1 MLSCLWLTFLSHLS
15 SPTELVE
22 QHGNGIQ
29 VILAYAERVPP
40 YSCQEKPVKRTS
52 PAAVP
57 APPRNMRAYKSINGK
72 CLLRM
77 DAIAISLSLSLALL
91 PPMFIVSH
99 FLSFVLSTHCSSHLQ
114 CLTKSDCNMMLQ
126 TNTKVLRLSS
136 VGELYLSIDIQRIS
150 AYANRNQF
158 NWIRFFGCLLHFKRI
173 RDCLRTANKANKLK
187 NNQSVDRKRK
197 RNKVIKVERGTLSRK
212 KKTETSQSQG

>member
-1 MLSCLWLTFLSHLS
+1 MKSNLKKELSLFFLIILKSQSLHIISIYPNCIILFMIDFPFPS
-15 SPTELVE
+15 EFSYWVE

-52 PAAVP
+52 PAADALP

-72 CLLRM
+72 CLLWM

-99 FLSFVLSTHCSSHLQ
+99 FLSFVLSTHRSSHLQ

-173 RDCLRTANKANKLK
+173 RDCLRTANKAIN
-187 NNQSVDRKRK
+187 
-197 RNKVIKVERGTLSRK
+197 
-212 KKTETSQSQG
+212 